1 MPRPLWSGA
10 ISFGLVTIPVKLMSA
25 TEDRSVRFHQ
35 VHAEDLGRVRARKYC
50 EAEDREVSAGE
61 IGKGF
66 EVSKDALVAVT
77 DEELEQ
83 MPLPTEKAIEIV
95 AFVPGAS
102 IDAVRLSGD
111 SYFLQYDGP
120 VAAKPYALIAR
131 ALARNTKVAVAKL
144 AWHGRERLVLLRVRD
159 GALVAHVLKWDDE
172 VRDPSELAP
181 KEAKVTD
188 SEIDEALQ
196 LVGSMTTDDIS
207 GYQDEYRK
215 ALEAVIGAKA
225 EGRQP
230 PEPRTEDKEPGRAVQ
245 ELQDPPVDRT
255 APAVTQAPLAA
266 LRSGGRTGAWSW
278 RPPAWGGMRVPI
290 AGAGGFPP
298 ASPLLH
304 AYGSPGASV
313 AWAPGLP

>member
-10 ISFGLVTIPVKLMSA
+10 ISFGLVTIPVKLLSA

-35 VHAEDLGRVRARKYC
+35 VHTEDLGRVRVRKYC
-50 EAEDREVSAGE
+50 ETEDREVSAAE
-61 IGKGF
+61 IGKGY
-66 EVSKDALVAVT
+66 EVSKDTLVAVT

-83 MPLPTEKAIEIV
+83 MPLPTAKAIEIV
-95 AFVPGAS
+95 AFVPAAS
-102 IDAVRLSGD
+102 IDPVRLSGD

-181 KEAKVTD
+181 KETKVTD

-196 LVGSMTTDDIS
+196 LVDSMTTDDIS

-215 ALEAVIGAKA
+215 ALEAVIEAKA

-230 PEPRTEDKEPGRAVQ
+230 PKPTEEAEETGGKVVDLMAALQESVRKAQAARGEDAADAEVHEMPKKTATTRKTARKVPAKKTAKKKTAAKKPGRGQ
-245 ELQDPPVDRT
+245 R
-255 APAVTQAPLAA
+255 
-266 LRSGGRTGAWSW
+266 GA
-278 RPPAWGGMRVPI
+278 
-290 AGAGGFPP
+290 
-298 ASPLLH
+298 
-304 AYGSPGASV
+304 
-313 AWAPGLP
+313 

>member
-10 ISFGLVTIPVKLMSA
+10 ISFGLVTIPVKLLSA

-35 VHAEDLGRVRARKYC
+35 VHTEDLGRVRVRKYC
-50 EAEDREVSAGE
+50 ETEDREVSAAE
-61 IGKGF
+61 IGKGY
-66 EVSKDALVAVT
+66 EVSKDTLVAVT

-83 MPLPTEKAIEIV
+83 MPLPTAKAIEIV
-95 AFVPGAS
+95 AFVPAAS
-102 IDAVRLSGD
+102 IDPVRLSGD
-111 SYFLQYDGP
+111 SYFLKYDGQ

-181 KEAKVTD
+181 KDITVTD
-188 SEIDEALQ
+188 SEIDEALL
-196 LVGSMTTDDIS
+196 LVDSMTTDDIS

-215 ALEAVIGAKA
+215 ALEAVIEAKA

-230 PEPRTEDKEPGRAVQ
+230 PEPSTEADEPGGQV
-245 ELQDPPVDRT
+245 VD
-255 APAVTQAPLAA
+255 LMAA
-266 LRSGGRTGAWSW
+266 LQESVRKAQAARDGDAGDAEVHEMPKKTATTRKTAGKASAKKTAKKKTAAKKPGRGQRGA
-278 RPPAWGGMRVPI
+278 
-290 AGAGGFPP
+290 
-298 ASPLLH
+298 
-304 AYGSPGASV
+304 
-313 AWAPGLP
+313 

>member
-35 VHAEDLGRVRARKYC
+35 VHTEDLGRVRVRKYC
-50 EAEDREVSAGE
+50 EAEDREVSAAE
-61 IGKGF
+61 IGKGY
-66 EVSKDALVAVT
+66 EVSKDTLVAVT

-83 MPLPTEKAIEIV
+83 MPLPTAKAIEIV
-95 AFVPGAS
+95 AFVPAAS
-102 IDAVRLSGD
+102 IDPVRLSGD
-111 SYFLQYDGP
+111 SYFLQYDGQ
-120 VAAKPYALIAR
+120 VAAKPYVLIAR

-159 GALVAHVLKWDDE
+159 GALIAHVLKWDDE

-196 LVGSMTTDDIS
+196 LIDSMTTDDIS

-215 ALEAVIGAKA
+215 ALEAVIEAKA

-230 PEPRTEDKEPGRAVQ
+230 PKPTEEAEETGGKVVDLMAALQESVREAQAARGEDAGDAEVHEMPKKTATTRKTAGKAPAKKTAKKKTAKKKTAAKKPGR
-245 ELQDPPVDRT
+245 
-255 APAVTQAPLAA
+255 
-266 LRSGGRTGAWSW
+266 GGRVS
-278 RPPAWGGMRVPI
+278 
-290 AGAGGFPP
+290 
-298 ASPLLH
+298 
-304 AYGSPGASV
+304 
-313 AWAPGLP
+313 